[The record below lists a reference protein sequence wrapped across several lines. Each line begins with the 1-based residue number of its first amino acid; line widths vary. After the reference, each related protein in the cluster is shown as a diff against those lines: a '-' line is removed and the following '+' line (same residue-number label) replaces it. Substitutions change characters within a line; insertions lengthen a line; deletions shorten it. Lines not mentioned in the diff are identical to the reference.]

1 MCLGFL
7 HFKHTKSLFSSHL
20 SLTPLDVDSFSEEFI
35 LEVNFLPL
43 GFSPLMNLLN
53 FFVMRVK
60 SSSSSLSFS
69 SSTSSSSLVV
79 VWELCSS
86 SFRLLLLVASLS
98 KWSHMSSIILWAPPK
113 VACSCL
119 WLLKL
124 RWLLHPTW
132 MEVTSRSSSHPLIP
146 YRSFPRLQ
154 DHDNIN
160 EPSNHLNNSFIIFHK
175 KQFITMN
182 K

>member
-7 HFKHTKSLFSSHL
+7 HLKHTKSLFFSHL

-35 LEVNFLPL
+35 LKVYFLPL
-43 GFSPLMNLLN
+43 DFSPLMNLLN
-53 FFVMRVK
+53 FLVMKAK

-69 SSTSSSSLVV
+69 SSLVV
-79 VWELCSS
+79 VWDLCSS

-98 KWSHMSSIILWAPPK
+98 KWSHMSSMTLWALPK
-113 VACSCL
+113 VACSSL

-124 RWLLHPTW
+124 QWLLHPTW

-160 EPSNHLNNSFIIFHK
+160 EPSNHLNNSFIIFYK
-175 KQFITMN
+175 K
-182 K
+182 